1 MKKNNLLLCLLAVTT
16 ISVACGSGGPKT
28 SETTAALETEIST
41 TATETTEEVTEETT
55 TEEETTEPETEAP
68 LETVPIGEVA
78 MLNNW
83 NITVDEVQI
92 MQSVPDNYGKFDAG
106 EGNQYLLVSVSVSN
120 EGKEAGIFLKSFGLS
135 DDVSTL
141 VIYGDGYE
149 FSPTMLL
156 GYSKSMV
163 DSSINPLSSKS
174 GDIAFEIP
182 DSVADTTDELILQF
196 TAGNSELNFKIR

>member
-1 MKKNNLLLCLLAVTT
+1 MKKIKLVLYLLAVTT
-16 ISVACGSGGPKT
+16 ISVACGSGDPKT

-41 TATETTEEVTEETT
+41 TAAETTEEVTTEET
-55 TEEETTEPETEAP
+55 TEEETTEPDTEAP
-68 LETVPIGEVA
+68 LETIPIGQA
-78 MLNNW
+78 ATLNDW
-83 NITVDEVQI
+83 NITVDEMQI
-92 MQSVPDNYGKFDAG
+92 MPSVPDNYGKFDAD
-106 EGNQYLLVSVSVSN
+106 EGNQYLLVSISVSN
-120 EGKEAGIFLKSFGLS
+120 EGKEAGTFLKSFGLS

-182 DSVADTTDELILQF
+182 DSVADSTDELILQF
-196 TAGNSELNFKIR
+196 TAGNSALHFKIR